1 MNCPKCGHAQDGT
14 VRCDAC
20 GVYFA
25 KLQPARHAQPPRATS
40 GNSGPSR
47 GLGAGA
53 LLGTALVTGSLVY
66 LLMRDRTPAVDQET
80 ASPAVATTSG
90 PASLATGSAPRPDAA
105 PSTPVRATRSAHP
118 LEAARKATVFI
129 RTEWGLGSGFIV
141 SRDCHV
147 ITNRHVVETDG
158 ARVAGQVLGDPET
171 RARIANA
178 EQRLRISLQRD
189 RALRRV
195 LARQPG
201 TNLEQIQL
209 DERIKTQ
216 EAQLADLSGQLGRRI
231 SDSVEGAGRKGF
243 TAMLVD
249 GKEFHALHATL
260 SDRHDLAYFQLPA
273 ANCEYIAAGD
283 SQALGIGDRL
293 YTVGNPSGITYTV
306 TSGVYSGSRIIEGLE
321 LLQTDAPISPGNSG
335 GPLITETG
343 EVVGINTLVLRGV
356 PGVGFAIPIEI
367 ARQEFGSQAGLR

>member
-1 MNCPKCGHAQDGT
+1 MNCPKCGHAQDGS

-25 KLQPARHAQPPRATS
+25 KLQPAPPPQRAREAS
-40 GNSGPSR
+40 ADAGSSR

-53 LLGTALVTGSLVY
+53 LFATALVTGTLVF
-66 LLMRDRTPAVDQET
+66 LLMRDRTPAVQRQA
-80 ASPAVATTSG
+80 ASPTVPANPDPDSPARTSAPG
-90 PASLATGSAPRPDAA
+90 PAAA
-105 PSTPVRATRSAHP
+105 PPVPARTTRSAHP
-118 LEAARKATVFI
+118 LEAARRATVFI

-178 EQRLRISLQRD
+178 EQQLRLSLQRD
-189 RALRRV
+189 RALRRA

-209 DERIKTQ
+209 DQRIKTQ
-216 EAQLADLSGQLGRRI
+216 EGQLADLSGQLGRRI

-249 GKEFHALHATL
+249 GKEFRALHATL

-306 TSGVYSGSRIIEGLE
+306 TSGVYSGSRVIEGLE
-321 LLQTDAPISPGNSG
+321 LLQTDAPISSGNSG
-335 GPLITETG
+335 GPLITENG